1 MLGKIEIAGTIEVI
15 TGLHI
20 GATDAF
26 TAIGAIDTPVIKDKI
41 SNLPYIPGTSLKGK
55 MRSLLGRQYNN
66 RLVASRNEDDER
78 LLRLFGV
85 SKDAS
90 KNGTFYRSR
99 LIFTDAML
107 ENIDEL
113 KRFTKTGTEVKEEN
127 SINPLTGES
136 NPRQLERVVRG
147 AKFQLEMIYNV
158 DNDMD
163 EQNIIEDF
171 EILAKGL
178 KLIEYDYLGGNGS
191 RGYGR
196 VKFTNLDVNC
206 VIGNVE
212 DRLIEKCKKLLEDR

>member
-1 MLGKIEIAGTIEVI
+1 MLGKIEIVGTIEVV

-55 MRSLLGRQYNN
+55 MRSLLGRRYNN
-66 RLVASRNEDDER
+66 KLVTSRNEDDER
-78 LLRLFGV
+78 LLRLFG
-85 SKDAS
+85 AS
-90 KNGTFYRSR
+90 KEHSNNGTFYRSR

-158 DNDMD
+158 DDDVN
-163 EQNIIEDF
+163 EENIIEDF
-171 EILAKGL
+171 KTIAEGL
-178 KLIEYDYLGGNGS
+178 KLLEYDYLGGSGS

-196 VKFTNLDVNC
+196 VKFTDLDVNC

-212 DRLIEKCKKLLEDR
+212 DSIVENCKKVLEDR